1 MRGSAAHLAPQGT
14 GSPGREPPAGALE
27 VLFEPRHRL
36 PRPPAGALNQGTGSP
51 GQPVHWKYCLNERT
65 VRELLARIAVR
76 PLPKAARAQVAAR
89 PTRAEI
95 LAWAVDPHGRPT
107 RGPHSHGLHVNVRWF
122 GPDGHD
128 CHEGE
133 CDVYNVDGLA
143 YSMYNS
149 IRSSWRARVSALNY
163 RVEKRGSTVSTL
175 FQVRNLYV

>member
-36 PRPPAGALNQGTGSP
+36 PRPAGALE
-51 GQPVHWKYCLNERT
+51 VLLNERT

-95 LAWAVDPHGRPT
+95 LAWAVDPHGLPT

>member
-1 MRGSAAHLAPQGT
+1 MSSWPA
-14 GSPGREPPAGALE
+14 SPCGRSQK
-27 VLFEPRHRL
+27 RR
-36 PRPPAGALNQGTGSP
+36 
-51 GQPVHWKYCLNERT
+51 
-65 VRELLARIAVR
+65 AR
-76 PLPKAARAQVAAR
+76 KVAAR

>member
-1 MRGSAAHLAPQGT
+1 MGCRPTWAAD
-14 GSPGREPPAGALE
+14 
-27 VLFEPRHRL
+27 
-36 PRPPAGALNQGTGSP
+36 
-51 GQPVHWKYCLNERT
+51 
-65 VRELLARIAVR
+65 
-76 PLPKAARAQVAAR
+76 AR
-89 PTRAEI
+89 PAFTWR
-95 LAWAVDPHGRPT
+95 
-107 RGPHSHGLHVNVRWF
+107 LHVNVRWF

-133 CDVYNVDGLA
+133 CDVYNVEGLA

>member
-1 MRGSAAHLAPQGT
+1 MSSWPA
-14 GSPGREPPAGALE
+14 SPCGR
-27 VLFEPRHRL
+27 
-36 PRPPAGALNQGTGSP
+36 SP
-51 GQPVHWKYCLNERT
+51 KR
-65 VRELLARIAVR
+65 RAR
-76 PLPKAARAQVAAR
+76 KVAAR

-107 RGPHSHGLHVNVRWF
+107 RGPHSHGLHVHVRWF

-143 YSMYNS
+143 YESLILNGLYMGSRCSSGRMAPNS

-163 RVEKRGSTVSTL
+163 PRVEKRGSTVSTL
-175 FQVRNLYV
+175 FQVRNLYVSCMHNCVSAYAFRST